1 VERVKKV
8 EIVTISLEI
17 AQVLRILDKLGI
29 SGYTVIKDVTGKGD
43 RGRVIDDLETE
54 ALTNGYVMS
63 ICTEGQEQQ
72 VVEAIQPILKKYGG
86 VCIVS
91 DAKWIVH

>member
-1 VERVKKV
+1 MEQVKK
-8 EIVTISLEI
+8 LEI
-17 AQVLRILDKLGI
+17 ITNTLEIEKVIRILDKIGV
-29 SGYTVIKDVTGKGD
+29 SGYTVIEDVTGKGD
-43 RGRVIDDLETE
+43 RGRVIDDLEIE

-63 ICTEGQEQQ
+63 ICTEDQEHK
-72 VVEAIQPILKKYGG
+72 VVEAIEPILKKYGG

>member
-1 VERVKKV
+1 MEQVKKV
-8 EIVTISLEI
+8 EIITNTLEI
-17 AQVLRILDKLGI
+17 KKVIRILDKVGV
-29 SGYTVIKDVTGKGD
+29 SGYTVIEDVTGKGD

-63 ICTEGQEQQ
+63 ICTEDQEHK
-72 VVEAIQPILKKYGG
+72 VVEAIKPILKKYGG